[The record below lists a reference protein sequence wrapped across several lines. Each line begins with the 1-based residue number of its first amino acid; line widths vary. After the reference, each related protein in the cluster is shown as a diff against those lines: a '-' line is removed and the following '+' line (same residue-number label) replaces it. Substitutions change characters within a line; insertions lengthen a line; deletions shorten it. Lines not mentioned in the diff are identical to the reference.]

1 MSYVESAEYNYQPP
15 SIIIQ
20 NVEFSYSKN
29 NVWYWV
35 DKAKLGSIY
44 DIVIYDDF
52 TVVHFNYMNNPTK
65 SMMELHEKLNN
76 GEIIKIYKDHESLTY
91 WNVKKYIDE
100 NTKFDQESI
109 HVISDFPDILFD
121 KVTDNRIERGLN
133 NLYNVFSPVINPAK
147 KMFSFDEIDN
157 SSHIEITVEPQ
168 LDMV

>member
-1 MSYVESAEYNYQPP
+1 
-15 SIIIQ
+15 
-20 NVEFSYSKN
+20 
-29 NVWYWV
+29 
-35 DKAKLGSIY
+35 
-44 DIVIYDDF
+44 
-52 TVVHFNYMNNPTK
+52 MNNPTK

>member
-65 SMMELHEKLNN
+65 SMMDLHEKLNN
-76 GEIIKIYKDHESLTY
+76 GEIIKIYKDPESITY
-91 WNVKKYIDE
+91 WNVKKYIDK

-109 HVISDFPDILFD
+109 HVVSDFPDILFD

-147 KMFSFDEIDN
+147 KMFSFDEMDN
-157 SSHIEITVEPQ
+157 PSHVEIAVEPQ